1 MKTNEMEKK
10 SLSTIRKTDHTVK
23 SIYGVER
30 RFIIVL
36 AAGQQNQLPVTHC
49 IYQKAGIRKII

>member
-1 MKTNEMEKK
+1 MKWKKK